1 MILRQLVLSVCSIV
15 LLTTVCAGAG
25 GAAGDSEGADGGV
38 LRVLTT
44 DFAPFFHLDEE
55 GQPTGL
61 EQKILASFAAANDLK
76 LEVVWVED
84 FSDIIPA
91 LLRGD
96 GDLIASTLTI
106 TRERARRVDFSAP
119 YFPTRVVLVTRQGGA
134 VSDLDSLAGKTAVT
148 IAGTTYEEALSGI
161 PEINLRYVATEE
173 EMYAALVAGEADG
186 LATDSANFL
195 WLGKDLPELV
205 VSAALSDREFYGFA
219 VRQADPLKAQL
230 DGHMRSLME
239 NGLFWDFVKETYG
252 ELVADSID
260 DLKQDFLAADQ

>member
-1 MILRQLVLSVCSIV
+1 MKLRRLVLSVSSII
-15 LLTTVCAGAG
+15 LLTVVCAGA
-25 GAAGDSEGADGGV
+25 GAAGDSEGPDGGV

-61 EQKILASFAAANDLK
+61 EQRILASFTAAHDLK

-106 TRERARRVDFSAP
+106 TRERSRMVDFSAP
-119 YFPTRVVLVTRQGGA
+119 YFSTRVVLVQRQG
-134 VSDLDSLAGKTAVT
+134 SNLNDLASLAGKTAVT
-148 IAGTTYEEALSGI
+148 IAGTTYEEVLGSVPDLELQFVVI
-161 PEINLRYVATEE
+161 EE
-173 EMYAALVAGEADG
+173 EMFAAVSSGEADA

-195 WLGKDLPELV
+195 WVGRDYPGLEL
-205 VSAALSDREFYGFA
+205 AQALSDREFYGMA
-219 VRQADPLKAQL
+219 VRKGDPLKRQL
-230 DGHMRSLME
+230 DAHIEKLME
-239 NGLFWDFVKETYG
+239 DETFWLFVAESFG
-252 ELVADSID
+252 EIVADSID
-260 DLKQDFLAADQ
+260 ALKEDFLADTR